1 MTRTITF
8 TDTDEGRR
16 RFKLIWDGFRVG
28 TIGQKERSPETM
40 RQEASVRQSLKTIS
54 TNGGVEGDADG
65 RDLQAGGGSVSL
77 DQPLVKLI
85 TTYGWS
91 VQWMPTA
98 VEDAIDALDFVDA
111 SPETKDDA

>member
-16 RFKLIWDGFRVG
+16 RF
-28 TIGQKERSPETM
+28 
-40 RQEASVRQSLKTIS
+40 
-54 TNGGVEGDADG
+54 
-65 RDLQAGGGSVSL
+65 
-77 DQPLVKLI
+77 KLI

-111 SPETKDDA
+111 SPEAK

>member
-1 MTRTITF
+1 
-8 TDTDEGRR
+8 
-16 RFKLIWDGFRVG
+16 
-28 TIGQKERSPETM
+28 
-40 RQEASVRQSLKTIS
+40 
-54 TNGGVEGDADG
+54 VEGDADG